1 MNDRP
6 SACTMIKRGKA
17 YWRSDR
23 RRLLSSFLAAVIL
36 HGFAFGALA
45 WFAHR
50 ALVRNV
56 AVEDERL
63 MVTPSS
69 IRIDRRI
76 PARPRRRPDIARVPR
91 PHSRPPQTEPPAQ
104 DPVSAPS
111 EGASI
116 SLSPEWAKQDYGN
129 MAATDVKIYLD
140 WTKQSANFVPR
151 VMLWQMQAADP
162 YMRPPSLQ
170 DGIQAISSS
179 LRARGTKIDVSKAQ
193 RVCDG
198 ERPGWFFSYLDTAED
213 PALRVEETIF
223 AAGQTVY
230 RATYLRPADQP
241 EDPKARAALNTLCQ

>member
-1 MNDRP
+1 M
-6 SACTMIKRGKA
+6 TTRGKA

-36 HGFAFGALA
+36 HSFAFGALA

-50 ALVRNV
+50 SLVRNV
-56 AVEDERL
+56 ETEDERL

-69 IRIDRRI
+69 IRIERRI
-76 PARPRRRPDIARVPR
+76 AARPQRRPDIARVPR
-91 PHSRPPQTEPPAQ
+91 PQPRPLEPAPQAQ

-111 EGASI
+111 QGASI
-116 SLSPEWAKQDYGN
+116 SLSPDWAKQDYGN

-162 YMRPPSLQ
+162 YMRRPSLQ
-170 DGIQAISSS
+170 DAIQAVSSS
-179 LRARGTKIDVSKAQ
+179 VRARGTKIDVSKAQ

-198 ERPGWFFSYLDTAED
+198 ERPGWFFSYLDTTED
-213 PALRVEETIF
+213 PALRVEETLF
-223 AAGQTVY
+223 AAGDTVY